1 MNFRTIDG
9 SNNNLNN
16 PKYGEVGENLLRLT
30 PASYADGIEQLAN
43 GPNPREISNAVF
55 SQSESI
61 LNARNLSDYTWL
73 WGQFLDHDVTLSELQ
88 GRTEETINI
97 VIPDD
102 DEVFAPGS
110 VIPVT
115 RSLFDETTG
124 TDPSNPREQFNEL
137 TAWVDGSNVY
147 GSEEDRA
154 EWLRTFDD
162 GKLKVTEDPTGDLL
176 PRAEGDPNAPH
187 MSMEERTGAST
198 FIAGDVRANENVGLA
213 SMHTLWVREH
223 NRIAGIIA
231 DTHTDLSDEEIYQR
245 ARKIV
250 GAEIQKITYDEFLP
264 SLGVTLDPY
273 TGYDPTVNPNITTE
287 FSTAGFRIGHTLI
300 SSTLPRINE
309 DGTPTEDG
317 ALTLADAFFRP
328 DRIPNEGGI
337 DPILRGLAFQ
347 VQQETD
353 ANVIDDLRNLLFGPP
368 PPLGAP
374 VANGSDLP
382 SLNIQ
387 RGRDHGLGSYNDARE
402 ALGLTRKNNF
412 SDISSD
418 QEVVAALESVYDS
431 VDDVE
436 IWVGMLSEDNLPNAS
451 IGELNEALLEEQ
463 FTRLR
468 DGDRFWFGIDT
479 DLDTWELGNES
490 VSEWLEDL
498 QLSDIIH
505 LNTGIQSISE
515 NVFFVED
522 DNDSLRGTSSDDI
535 LSGGLGN
542 DTIQGR
548 GGNDLLNGGQGKD
561 ELTGDGGNDTLNG
574 GEGKDILNGGG
585 GKDLL
590 NGGAGQDTLNGGAG
604 QDTLNG
610 GKGKDLLNGGA
621 GQDSLNGGAGQDSLN
636 GGAGQ
641 DTLNGD
647 EGKDLLNGGAGQDSL
662 NGGAGQDSLNGGAGN
677 DELTGGAGQDSFIFD
692 SNEAFEP
699 QDLGIDTIIDFQS
712 NRDIILLDK
721 DTFTAITTAVGG
733 DIGDE
738 FATVTSSP
746 RTSDAIIVYNSSTGR
761 LFYNAN
767 GSAAGFGDGGPFAI
781 LSGNPTLTA
790 DNFQIG

>member
-30 PASYADGIEQLAN
+30 PASYADGIEQLAD

-97 VIPDD
+97 VIPEDD
-102 DEVFAPGS
+102 ATFPSGS
-110 VIPVT
+110 FIPVT

-147 GSEEDRA
+147 GSDAERA
-154 EWLRTFDD
+154 DWLRTFDD

-231 DTHTDLSDEEIYQR
+231 DTYTDLSDEEIYQR

-273 TGYDPTVNPNITTE
+273 TGYDSTVNPNITTE

-317 ALTLADAFFRP
+317 ALSLADAFFRP

-368 PPLGAP
+368 PMGELFI
-374 VANGSDLP
+374 NGTDLP

-418 QEVVAALESVYDS
+418 QEVVTALESVYDS

-468 DGDRFWFGIDT
+468 DGDRFWYEIDT
-479 DLDTWELGNES
+479 DLDDWELGNES

-522 DNDSLRGTSSDDI
+522 NNDFLRGTSSDDI

-548 GGNDLLNGGQGKD
+548 GGNDLLNGG
-561 ELTGDGGNDTLNG
+561 E
-574 GEGKDILNGGG
+574 

-590 NGGAGQDTLNGGAG
+590 NGGAGQDTLNGGEGKDELTGGGGNDTLNGDGG

-610 GKGKDLLNGGA
+610 DGGNDLLNGGE
-621 GQDSLNGGAGQDSLN
+621 GKDLLN

-647 EGKDLLNGGAGQDSL
+647 EGKDLLNGHEGKDLL
-662 NGGAGQDSLNGGAGN
+662 NGG
-677 DELTGGAGQDSFIFD
+677 T
-692 SNEAFEP
+692 
-699 QDLGIDTIIDFQS
+699 
-712 NRDIILLDK
+712 
-721 DTFTAITTAVGG
+721 
-733 DIGDE
+733 
-738 FATVTSSP
+738 
-746 RTSDAIIVYNSSTGR
+746 
-761 LFYNAN
+761 
-767 GSAAGFGDGGPFAI
+767 
-781 LSGNPTLTA
+781 
-790 DNFQIG
+790 

>member
-9 SNNNLNN
+9 SNNNLDQVE
-16 PKYGEVGENLLRLT
+16 YGKTGENLLRLT
-30 PASYADGIEQLAN
+30 PVSYADGIEELAD
-43 GPNPREISNAVF
+43 GLNPREISNAVF
-55 SQSESI
+55 TQSESI

-88 GRTEETINI
+88 SGETAETINI
-97 VIPDD
+97 FIPGD
-102 DEVFAPGS
+102 DEIFAPGS
-110 VIPVT
+110 FIPVT
-115 RSLFDETTG
+115 RSLFDENTG
-124 TDPSNPREQFNEL
+124 TSTDNPREQFNEI
-137 TAWVDGSNVY
+137 TAWIDGSNVY
-147 GSEEDRA
+147 GSELERSD
-154 EWLRTFDD
+154 WLRTFDD
-162 GKLKVTEDPTGDLL
+162 GKLKVTDHSTGDLL
-176 PRAEGDPNAPH
+176 PTPGSDPNAPH
-187 MSMEERTGAST
+187 MAMDGVTGEST
-198 FIAGDVRANENVGLA
+198 FIAGDVRANENVALA

-231 DTHTDLSDEEIYQR
+231 DTHTDLPDEEIYQR

-309 DGTPTEDG
+309 YGTPTEEG
-317 ALTLADAFFRP
+317 PLSLADAFFRP
-328 DRIPNEGGI
+328 DRITEEGGI

-353 ANVIDDLRNLLFGPP
+353 ASVIDDLRNLLFGPP
-368 PPLGAP
+368 SGGP

-402 ALGLTRKNNF
+402 ALGLTRKENF

-418 QEVVAALESVYDS
+418 QEVVAALESVYES

-451 IGELNEALLEEQ
+451 LGELNEAILADQ

-468 DGDRFWFGIDT
+468 DGDRFWYENDP
-479 DLDTWELGNES
+479 DLDNWELNGES
-490 VSEWLEDL
+490 VSEYLENF
-498 QLSDIIH
+498 QLSDVLQ
-505 LNTGIQSISE
+505 LNTGIEDVSG
-515 NVFFVED
+515 NVFFVQPGD
-522 DNDSLRGTSSDDI
+522 VLNGNSGNDSL
-535 LSGGLGN
+535 SGGA
-542 DTIQGR
+542 
-548 GGNDLLNGGQGKD
+548 
-561 ELTGDGGNDTLNG
+561 GNDTLNG
-574 GEGKDILNGGG
+574 RGGQDTLNGAAGDDELKGGAGKDILNG
-585 GKDLL
+585 D
-590 NGGAGQDTLNGGAG
+590 AGNDELT
-604 QDTLNG
+604 G
-610 GKGKDLLNGGA
+610 GKGKDSLDGGA
-621 GQDSLNGGAGQDSLN
+621 GDDELTGGKGKDSLDGGAGDDQLKGND
-636 GGAGQ
+636 GQ
-641 DTLNGD
+641 DT
-647 EGKDLLNGGAGQDSL
+647 
-662 NGGAGQDSLNGGAGN
+662 LNGGAGN
-677 DELTGGAGQDSFIFD
+677 DELTGNGGQDHFIFN
-692 SNEAFEP
+692 SNEAFQSE
-699 QDLGIDTIIDFQS
+699 DLGIDTITDFQS

-721 DTFTAITTAVGG
+721 DTFTAITTATGG
-733 DIGDE
+733 NIGDE

-746 RTSDAIIVYNSSTGR
+746 ETSDAFIVYNSSTGD

-767 GSAAGFGDGGPFAI
+767 GSAAGFGDGGQFAI
-781 LSGNPTLTA
+781 LSDNPTLTA